1 MDLSEHLA
9 ALGESTRWFQSLAN
23 ADEVRRP
30 VPESRIR
37 PRTGAAA
44 ASLFAE
50 IPELKEDLK
59 AIADRARQAMPG
71 GRNFH

>member
-1 MDLSEHLA
+1 
-9 ALGESTRWFQSLAN
+9 
-23 ADEVRRP
+23 